1 MNCTGV
7 ILAAGASRRMG
18 RPKALLSIGGETF
31 VDRLTRVFQSSCAE
45 VIVVLGHH
53 AAAIR
58 PLIQRTAA
66 IAVNSDPGRG
76 QLSSLQCALAL
87 LPPSADAFLFTP
99 VDCPSVSESTV
110 RSLLEAL
117 AARPDSLLA
126 IPRYQERR
134 GHPVACRASLARE
147 FLSLPPTAQARE
159 VVHRYVDRTIYLD
172 TDDPGILVDIDDP
185 QAYDRLVTQ
194 ASAL

>member
-18 RPKALLSIGGETF
+18 RPKALLSLGGETF
-31 VDRLTRVFQSSCAE
+31 VDRLIRVFQSCRAE

-58 PLIQRTAA
+58 PLIRSAA
-66 IAVNSDPGRG
+66 IAVNPDPGRG
-76 QLSSLQCALAL
+76 QLSSLQCGLAL

-117 AARPDSLLA
+117 AAHPDSLLA

-134 GHPVACRASLARE
+134 GHPVVCRASLARE

-159 VVHRYVDRTIYLD
+159 VVHRHVDRTIYLD
-172 TDDPGILVDIDDP
+172 TGDPGILVDIDDQ
-185 QAYDRLVTQ
+185 QAYDRLVSQ
-194 ASAL
+194 ASLL